1 MCLAVPAKIENIDGT
16 SAVVD
21 FGGTKRKIS
30 LGVLTG
36 VKEGDHVLVHA
47 GYAIGKVGAR
57 EAEDTMK
64 VLDEL
69 RDVIR
74 EETGKNK

>member
-1 MCLAVPAKIENIDGT
+1 MCLAVPAKIESIDKD

-21 FGGTKRKIS
+21 FGGTRRKIS

-47 GYAIGKVGAR
+47 GYAIGKVSDS
-57 EAEDTMK
+57 EAKDTMK
-64 VLDEL
+64 VLEEL
-69 RDVIR
+69 KDVIR
-74 EETGKNK
+74 EDVKKRS